1 MIARRCVQMKLKK
14 LGKLAMTLATEVI
27 VVVIRGR

>member
-1 MIARRCVQMKLKK
+1 MKLKK